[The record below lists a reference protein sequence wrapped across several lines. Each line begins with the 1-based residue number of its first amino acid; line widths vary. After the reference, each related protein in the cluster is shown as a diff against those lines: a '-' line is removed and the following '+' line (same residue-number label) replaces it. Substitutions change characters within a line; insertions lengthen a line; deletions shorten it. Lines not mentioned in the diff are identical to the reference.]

1 MSEDGDFTPASWAP
15 SDFKSARRAY
25 DRDAGRSYGDAVA
38 TGKPI
43 SGVLEARLKTNCRK
57 PLIIMC
63 DQTGS
68 MGEWPAVIFS
78 KLPYLDHEVGEYLGK
93 DAEVAFGAIGDAQK
107 GENYPLQAR
116 PFSRGEKLQ
125 AALKELIIEGKGGG
139 GGDETYEL
147 AMLYCLE
154 NVDMPK
160 ADHSILILIGDENP
174 YDSVTKAM
182 AAKYGIA
189 IDKAMTTEEIVTE
202 LKEKFGAVY
211 IIRKPYQ
218 DPGMDEQIHARW
230 CKLLGS
236 DHVVFLPDPNRVVDV
251 IFGILGKESGKID
264 YFREEFESRQKDNP
278 GYHPVVY
285 KALETVHGSMPV
297 KGATKK
303 GLPPAGKSKM
313 HNPGTGKKSKSLL
326 GDDDKD
332 E

>member
-1 MSEDGDFTPASWAP
+1 MSESGDFTPASWAP
-15 SDFKSARRAY
+15 TDFKSARRSY
-25 DRDAGRSYGDAVA
+25 DAHAGRSYGDAVA
-38 TGKPI
+38 AGKDV
-43 SGVLEARLKTNCRK
+43 SAVLEKRLKTNCRK

-107 GENYPLQAR
+107 GETYPLQAR

-147 AMLYCLE
+147 AMLYALK

-160 ADHSILILIGDENP
+160 ADHPILILIGDEHP
-174 YDSVTKAM
+174 YDGVTKEM
-182 AAKYGIA
+182 ASRYGIA
-189 IDKAMTTEEIVTE
+189 IDKKMTTEQIVEE
-202 LKEKFGAVY
+202 LKEMYGAVY
-211 IIRKPYQ
+211 IVRKPYQ

-264 YFREEFESRQKDNP
+264 YFREEFEERQKDNP
-278 GYHPVVY
+278 EYHGVVY
-285 KALETVHGSMPV
+285 KALETVHGPAPTSAP
-297 KGATKK
+297 KGKGKTRK
-303 GLPPAGKSKM
+303 GLPPAGRSTM
-313 HNPGTGKKSKSLL
+313 HKPGKGKKSGDLL
-326 GDDDKD
+326 
-332 E
+332 